1 MSEVKGNLSSIVCHL
16 DSSDVKTGEKTHVL
30 LRGDSDSDENAI
42 QNDLEDG

>member
-16 DSSDVKTGEKTHVL
+16 DSSDVKTGKKINVL

-42 QNDLEDG
+42 QNDLEEG